1 MLHTGIMKIKEN
13 QESGEQF
20 TINLTVDFAGASPT
34 QMAEWAFANRK
45 IAFANML
52 RENWSESTILGMVEN
67 GYTVL
72 AVDASKKMRSKEQI
86 LAEVQALIDAGLIKK
101 EDLLA

>member
-1 MLHTGIMKIKEN
+1 MLHTGIMRIKMNEDAEV
-13 QESGEQF
+13 QHKVK
-20 TINLTVDFAGASPT
+20 LTVNFSGAT
-34 QMAEWAFANRK
+34 EAQLAEWAFANRK
-45 IAFANML
+45 IAFANKL